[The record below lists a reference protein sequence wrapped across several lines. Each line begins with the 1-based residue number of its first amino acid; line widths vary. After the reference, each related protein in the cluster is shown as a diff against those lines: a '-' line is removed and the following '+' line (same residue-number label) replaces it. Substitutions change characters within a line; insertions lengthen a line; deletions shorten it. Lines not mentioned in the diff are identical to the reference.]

1 MISQRCLTCGDA
13 FDAPR
18 RRAYCSRACWPSEVQ
33 PADVDQSRQELEAE
47 AAGGSVIAEL
57 ILRKLDEMEGR

>member
-1 MISQRCLTCGDA
+1 MITQRCLTCGDA

-33 PADVDQSRQELEAE
+33 PADVDQSRQEFEAE
-47 AAGGSVIAEL
+47 AAGGP
-57 ILRKLDEMEGR
+57 